1 MPRLGTW
8 EIVAI
13 VVVVLFIFGAGRL
26 PQTLGAL
33 GKGVRDFRRAVSGEN
48 TDTEILESK
57 SYKEEPTKEKDTSDE

>member
-13 VVVVLFIFGAGRL
+13 VAVVLFIFGAGRL

-48 TDTEILESK
+48 TETLESK
-57 SYKEEPTKEKDTSDE
+57 SYKEEPTKEKDTTGE